1 MNDCPICRNSRIQG
15 LPQQTP
21 YYNEYETDEMMMK
34 SDLDIPFIGQDN
46 GMLTPP
52 TAKKSRKYPFG
63 VENVT
68 PAPKRIKADSKTQ
81 FVMNV
86 DKAEKRMRPFT
97 IETPFFR
104 SDYHSLRTNSNVYLK
119 CENFQVSGSY
129 KARGIYNKVLLE
141 KERIKKGVTPSFI
154 TSSAGN
160 LTDAFIHAILALEMN
175 GEIIVPNN
183 IDQYRLEKL
192 KSLIIQLGGQQ
203 NIIIRVL
210 GESDYDADIIA
221 RNEAIQKNLIY
232 VSPYNDLEIL
242 YGFTSIAPEMLRQMR
257 KNDNRKIDYIIIPTV
272 KGSLVSGIAS
282 YFKEIAPFTK
292 DDAKIIGVSSI
303 NECPLINALS
313 GNKDDVNDINRI
325 ENDSIPLHL
334 SQKYVDEWITVT
346 EEEIEEVIC
355 EEIQKNFLIERY
367 AAMSI
372 AALYK
377 EKEKYEGKTVVA
389 IITGANV
396 GINNLARILNKFQ
409 K

>member
-1 MNDCPICRNSRIQG
+1 MQG
-15 LPQQTP
+15 IPQTP
-21 YYNEYETDEMMMK
+21 YYNEYESGDMMMK
-34 SDLDIPFIGQDN
+34 SDLDMPFIGQEN
-46 GMLTPP
+46 GLLPP
-52 TAKKSRKYPFG
+52 PSVKKSRRYPFG
-63 VENVT
+63 ENIV

-86 DKAEKRMRPFT
+86 DKAEKRMRPYT

-104 SDYHSLRTNSNVYLK
+104 SDYHSIRTNANVYLK

-129 KARGIYNKVLLE
+129 KARGIYNKVMLE

-154 TSSAGN
+154 TSTAGN
-160 LTDAFIHAILALEMN
+160 LTDAFIHAVIAMEMN
-175 GEIIVPNN
+175 GEIIVPNT

-192 KSLIIQLGGQQ
+192 KSTIIQLGGQQ
-203 NIIIRVL
+203 NILIRVL
-210 GESDYDADIIA
+210 GESDYDSDIIA
-221 RNEAIQKNLIY
+221 RNESVSRNLIY
-232 VSPYNDLEIL
+232 VSAYNDLEIL

-257 KNDNRKIDYIIIPTV
+257 KNDNRKIDYIIIPAV
-272 KGSLVSGIAS
+272 KGSLVSGIAT

-313 GNKDDVNDINRI
+313 ENKDDINRT
-325 ENDSIPLHL
+325 ESDSISLHL
-334 SQKYVDEWITVT
+334 SQKYVDEWVTVT

-389 IITGANV
+389 MITGANL
-396 GINNLARILNKFQ
+396 GINNLARIINKFQ